1 MIMETNS
8 ESPVGIL
15 FMAYGGPDRLEDIPG
30 YLADIRA
37 GRTTS
42 KAVIAEI
49 TRNYRLIGGSSP
61 LLELTRETTSDVMK
75 LLNPLGEPQ
84 KFKPYLGMR
93 HWAPWIEETVGQMVE
108 DGVRRSVSIVLA
120 PQYSGM
126 SIAKY
131 QKKIHAGLDFY
142 HGDIEFSHIHSYH
155 DDPGLIDAFAKRV
168 HIGLARFSEE
178 ERDQVHVVFSAHSL
192 PTRIVQENDPYP
204 VQCLETAALIAK
216 ASGLNETQWS
226 WCYQSEGRSP
236 EPWLGPQLEDYLV
249 ELADKGI
256 RNVISIPVGFVS
268 DHVEVLYDI
277 DIEAQAVAKEH
288 NMRLERPPSL
298 NSDPLFVE
306 TLVRRIREQAVHAGW
321 LAA

>member
-1 MIMETNS
+1 MVNPENPI
-8 ESPVGIL
+8 GIL

-42 KAVIAEI
+42 KALIEEI

-61 LLELTRETTSDVMK
+61 LLDLTIETTRAVTD
-75 LLNPLGEPQ
+75 LLNPPNGPTCFE
-84 KFKPYLGMR
+84 PYLGMR
-93 HWAPWIEETVGQMVE
+93 HWTPWIEETVGQMIE
-108 DGVRRSVSIVLA
+108 DGITRSVSVVLA
-120 PQYSGM
+120 PQYSRM

-131 QKKIHAGLDFY
+131 QKKIDAGLNFY
-142 HGDIEFSHIHSYH
+142 RGQIDFSHIQSYH

-168 HIGLARFSEE
+168 HIGLERFPEE
-178 ERDQVHVVFSAHSL
+178 DQASVHVIFSAHSL
-192 PTRIVQENDPYP
+192 PTRILRENDPYP
-204 VQCLETAALIAK
+204 TQCYETAVLVAK
-216 ASGLNETQWS
+216 AAGLTPDQWS
-226 WCYQSEGRSP
+226 GCYQSEGRSP

-249 ELADKGI
+249 ELANKGI
-256 RNVISIPVGFVS
+256 QNVVSIPVGFVS

-288 NMRLERPPSL
+288 HMRLERPPSL

-306 TLVRRIREQAVHAGW
+306 TLARLIRKQAVDAGW

>member
-1 MIMETNS
+1 MVNPEKPI
-8 ESPVGIL
+8 GIL
-15 FMAYGGPDRLEDIPG
+15 FMAYGGPDQLEDIPG

-42 KAVIAEI
+42 KALIEEI

-61 LLELTRETTSDVMK
+61 LLDLTIETTRAAME
-75 LLNPLGEPQ
+75 LLNPSNETTH
-84 KFKPYLGMR
+84 FKSYLGMR
-93 HWAPWIEETVGQMVE
+93 HWAPWIEETVGHMIE
-108 DGVRRSVSIVLA
+108 DGITHAISVVLA

-131 QKKIHAGLDFY
+131 QKKIDAGLRFY
-142 HGDIEFSHIHSYH
+142 RGKIDFSHIQSYH

-168 HIGLARFSEE
+168 HIGLERFPEE
-178 ERDQVHVVFSAHSL
+178 DRANVHVIFSAHSL
-192 PTRIVQENDPYP
+192 PTRILKENDPYP
-204 VQCLETAALIAK
+204 TQCYETATLVAK
-216 ASGLNETQWS
+216 AAGLTPAQWS
-226 WCYQSEGRSP
+226 GCYQSEGRSP

-249 ELADKGI
+249 ELASKGI
-256 RNVISIPVGFVS
+256 RNVVSIPVGFVS

-277 DIEAQAVAKEH
+277 DIEAQAVAEEH
-288 NMRLERPPSL
+288 HMRLERPPSL

-306 TLVRRIREQAVHAGW
+306 TLARLIRKQAVDAGW